1 MGCSSRRA
9 NNANSKVDRDIAV
22 EIREIG
28 RVIGIQ
34 GDCYGLLLCC
44 VVIVVILQWQREKVA
59 APSFFVWPVQAS

>member
-44 VVIVVILQWQREKVA
+44 VVIVVILQWQREEVA